1 MRPFHWTQELLDKIA
16 LRVSELTIEAGGEA
30 MEDVNLNTLRD
41 MLQQIEPYFR
51 PVVNS
56 VNGVVQDI
64 SVDPRVAAAIEVLS

>member
-30 MEDVNLNTLRD
+30 MEDVNMNSLRD
-41 MLQQIEPYFR
+41 MLRQIEPYFR
-51 PVVNS
+51 PVANS